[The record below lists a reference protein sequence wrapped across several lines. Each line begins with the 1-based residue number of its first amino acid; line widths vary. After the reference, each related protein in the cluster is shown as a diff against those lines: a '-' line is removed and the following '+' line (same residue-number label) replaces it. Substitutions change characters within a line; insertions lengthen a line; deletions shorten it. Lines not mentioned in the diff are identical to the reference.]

1 MCLNTFWS
9 THTRVATEKKG
20 FLICF
25 LDQLPNPP
33 PTKITPLP
41 NCRNAQ
47 AGDICSDLSVKLA
60 GGDSWREI
68 KDVQSTRKDYS
79 QDVGVGGVLAD
90 LSNTT
95 DAQVRGLRGRVL
107 RVGVCAHACGPVCII
122 QCAVV
127 LPHTEHSRDDC
138 L

>member
-9 THTRVATEKKG
+9 THTRVATGEKKG

-33 PTKITPLP
+33 PTKITPP

-47 AGDICSDLSVKLA
+47 AGDICSDVSVKLA

-79 QDVGVGGVLAD
+79 QDVGVRGGGFWQIVATRQMHE
-90 LSNTT
+90 SE
-95 DAQVRGLRGRVL
+95 V
-107 RVGVCAHACGPVCII
+107 
-122 QCAVV
+122 
-127 LPHTEHSRDDC
+127 
-138 L
+138 